1 MLTESGGSRSL
12 DFGPL
17 AEIASV
23 PEVTDIAVTPQGA
36 VWIDRGKGMEQVTTR
51 IPFRHSADVKEYAI
65 QLCAQL
71 GCRLDDAAP
80 IADAASTD
88 GIRLHAVL
96 EPLVPCGASVSIRLP
111 PPRGHSLTDLENL
124 GFLPHQWVSVMESLV
139 RRKASIVITGGTGT
153 GKTTLL
159 RALLGLCAPT
169 ERIVTV
175 EEIREIGGSTR
186 ANIVSLVARTRNV
199 EGAGEVSLADLVS
212 ATLRMR
218 PDRIVLGECRG
229 AEVADLLRAFNT
241 GHRGG
246 MVTLHASGIDRL
258 PQRLVGLGQL
268 SGLSAS
274 SVTFLASGAFD
285 VVLHLERTAGRRR
298 LAQIGVIGVN
308 EAAPGELRLT
318 TDIVAEWKG
327 SGAPVVSAGWAS
339 FESQWVAKADP

>member
-1 MLTESGGSRSL
+1 MHAESDGSRSL

-17 AEIASV
+17 SDLTHV
-23 PEVTDIAVTPQGA
+23 PSVTDIALTPHGT
-36 VWIDRGKGMEQVTTR
+36 VWIDRGNGMEQVKTR
-51 IPFRHSADVKEYAI
+51 VPFRSSADVKEYAI

-80 IADAASTD
+80 IADAASAD

-96 EPLVPCGASVSIRLP
+96 EPLVPCGASISIRLP
-111 PPRGHSLTDLENL
+111 PPRGRSLTDLENL
-124 GFLPHQWVSVMESLV
+124 GFLPHQWAGVLESLV
-139 RRKASIVITGGTGT
+139 RQRASIVITGGTGT

-159 RALLGLCAPT
+159 RALLGLCPPT

-186 ANIVSLVARTRNV
+186 ANIVSLVARAPNV

-246 MVTLHASGIDRL
+246 MVTVHASGIDRL

-268 SGLSAS
+268 SGLSAGA
-274 SVTFLASGAFD
+274 VTFLASGAFD
-285 VVLHLERTAGRRR
+285 VVLHLEREAGRRR
-298 LAQIGVIGVN
+298 LAQIGVIEASETVSGV
-308 EAAPGELRLT
+308 LQLT

-327 SGAPVVSAGWAS
+327 SEVPVVLAGWPR
-339 FESQWVAKADP
+339 FENQWVKKADP